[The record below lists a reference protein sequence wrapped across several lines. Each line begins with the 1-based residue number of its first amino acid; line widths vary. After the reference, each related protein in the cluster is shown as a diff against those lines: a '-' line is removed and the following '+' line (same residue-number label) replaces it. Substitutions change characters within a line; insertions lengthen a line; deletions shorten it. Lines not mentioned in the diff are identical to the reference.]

1 MDQLEIVQ
9 NQPGTLDVIA
19 ALRAQFGL
27 EIGHLRAM
35 AHVAHLKMTSAD
47 FAGAQRLYGVLAVM
61 APEEI
66 GFQVGLA
73 DASIAECN
81 FELAV
86 TAASLIISINPSDPR
101 GYYLAGR
108 ASLGLGDHDKARQD
122 LQTAIRIATETGD
135 AKTRGLAERLLAGIR
150 NS

>member
-1 MDQLEIVQ
+1 MDQIDIVQ
-9 NQPGTLDVIA
+9 SQPRTLEMIA

-27 EIGHLRAM
+27 EIGQLRAM
-35 AHVAHLKMTSAD
+35 AHVAHLKMASAD
-47 FAGAQRLYGVLAVM
+47 FAGAQRLYSVLAVM

-81 FELAV
+81 FELAM
-86 TAASLIISINPSDPR
+86 TAASLIVSINPSEPR
-101 GYYLAGR
+101 GYYLSGR
-108 ASLGLGDHDKARQD
+108 ASLGLGDHDRARQD

-135 AKTRGLAERLLAGIR
+135 TKTRGLAERLLAGMR
-150 NS
+150 AN